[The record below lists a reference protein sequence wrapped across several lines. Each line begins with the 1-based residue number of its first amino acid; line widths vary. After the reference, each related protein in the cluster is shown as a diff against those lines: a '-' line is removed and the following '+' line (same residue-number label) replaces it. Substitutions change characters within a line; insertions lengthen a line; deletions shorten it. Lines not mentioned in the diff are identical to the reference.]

1 MTAPVRWVADE
12 MLPEV
17 VVAGRMRLDDLS
29 ADDAAYVVARLTR
42 QGASVRE
49 IAGRLGCTE
58 RHVKRIRAG
67 AAVQLQLQVWERERE
82 IDRLHGVIRS
92 LWAEVE
98 WATKA
103 GARFL
108 RRGAQ

>member
-1 MTAPVRWVADE
+1 MTAPARWVADE
-12 MLPEV
+12 ILPEV
-17 VVAGRMRLDDLS
+17 VVAGRMRLDDLG

-67 AAVQLQLQVWERERE
+67 ALVQTLLESWAKDRE
-82 IDRLHGVIRS
+82 IERLHGVIRS